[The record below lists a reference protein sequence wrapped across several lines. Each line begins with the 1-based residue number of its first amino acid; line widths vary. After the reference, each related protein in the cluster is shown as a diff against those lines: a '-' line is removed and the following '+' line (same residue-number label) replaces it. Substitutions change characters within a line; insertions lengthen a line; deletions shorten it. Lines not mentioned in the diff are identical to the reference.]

1 LEKTECRNIPSGF
14 PLGCPPDVTAPALM
28 RLVTDFNHGQFAT
41 KERKKTMDDWI
52 LDPDWE
58 PETVEFSEE
67 ELERLEMAI
76 EFFLDG
82 YCDGEE

>member
-1 LEKTECRNIPSGF
+1 
-14 PLGCPPDVTAPALM
+14 
-28 RLVTDFNHGQFAT
+28 
-41 KERKKTMDDWI
+41 MDDWI
-52 LDPDWE
+52 FDWDWE

-67 ELERLEMAI
+67 ELADLEMTI